1 MSAYYIGLK
10 TNTALATTMAFAT
23 LTIARLFH
31 GFNCRGKESIRK
43 LKLKTNPYQIM
54 AFVAGITFILIVLFV
69 PQLHGL
75 FEIADFTAVNILE
88 ILGIAF
94 VPTLIIQIV
103 KEIQAFGRVVLPTP
117 RLKILTKARSR
128 CLQLVAVLRS
138 YGSFATLPSK
148 DRRLQS
154 TFYQN
159 FQPWGEIQQCKKRV
173 KILLVK
179 QRKKG
184 ILLLV
189 QKVCLFRSCRKTFGR
204 KQQADSRNFAIDDGA
219 K

>member
-1 MSAYYIGLK
+1 
-10 TNTALATTMAFAT
+10 
-23 LTIARLFH
+23 
-31 GFNCRGKESIRK
+31 
-43 LKLKTNPYQIM
+43 M
-54 AFVAGITFILIVLFV
+54 AFVAGIAFISIVLFV

-88 ILGIAF
+88 ILGLAF

-103 KEIQAFGRVVLPTP
+103 KEIQAFGRVEFPTP
-117 RLKILTKARSR
+117 RLKILIESALKPS
-128 CLQLVAVLRS
+128 VLRRQ
-138 YGSFATLPSK
+138 GSEAAIASQYRYELKAAGACF
-148 DRRLQS
+148 R
-154 TFYQN
+154 QN

-204 KQQADSRNFAIDDGA
+204 KQQADSRNFASIV
-219 K
+219 